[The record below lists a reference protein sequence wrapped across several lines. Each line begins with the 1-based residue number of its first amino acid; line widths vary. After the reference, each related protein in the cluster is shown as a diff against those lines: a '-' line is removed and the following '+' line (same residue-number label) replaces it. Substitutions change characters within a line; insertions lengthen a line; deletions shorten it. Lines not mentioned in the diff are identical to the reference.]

1 MAPRLD
7 AQTVLTLSAAALCV
21 PLKGVIKLAFS
32 SSSPRVLLGQEERNV
47 RSKLEKL
54 ASDDRARRPMGNLR
68 AAAAQ
73 SAQILKQE
81 VG

>member
-21 PLKGVIKLAFS
+21 LLKGVIKLAFS
-32 SSSPRVLLGQEERNV
+32 SSPRVLLGQEESNA
-47 RSKLEKL
+47 RSKLGKL

-68 AAAAQ
+68 AAAAL
-73 SAQILKQE
+73 SARILKLQ